1 MVAENFPVAPSS
13 NTRENISITVEE
25 ENYNLFEQ
33 LLTNN
38 GQPQKNALWGFRMI
52 EQFLTYLKP
61 VFEKEMKTFLGPD
74 ALVNVK
80 DINDSGDSYKRVMQ
94 K

>member
-1 MVAENFPVAPSS
+1 MSVQDKKGSFRKSFHKGLQNGAKLVAENFPVAPSS

-52 EQFLTYLKP
+52 EQFLT
-61 VFEKEMKTFLGPD
+61 
-74 ALVNVK
+74 
-80 DINDSGDSYKRVMQ
+80 
-94 K
+94 